1 MNQRPS
7 SSDVVVALTDNS
19 PSDPVD
25 GFERHNFFMLALHQ
39 SVLRVGWIF
48 KTESVIVPAVLD
60 AITSSGLVRG
70 FLPILNR
77 FGQSVPP
84 LFYAQPLSAMRRKKW
99 SLVSTTG
106 LMGAPLIV
114 LGFMLLTGVGLGSNW
129 MPWLFLALYTFF
141 CCLVGLNTLAFGTL
155 QAKLIRPVRWG
166 RLLSVSSFLGA
177 VGAVGFSLWL
187 MWPWMSQADGGFGEC
202 FIFGGASFLV
212 AAACAALVR
221 EQASSPRPAAADGQ
235 PSRRGGAIEL
245 IRRDANF
252 RRLALV
258 SMLFATS
265 FMLFP
270 HYQALARERLDLTG
284 VQLMLWVV
292 VQNTAI
298 GLVSLLIGP
307 LADRRGSRAALGVA
321 LLFTAVTP
329 ALAVLLTHVG
339 LETGR
344 DWFWT
349 VFIPLAFTP
358 VSLKTLQNYTLEIA
372 PDDEH
377 ARYLAAMNLSLAIPF
392 LLSPLL
398 GWLIEAVDF
407 DLVFYGCAAALLCG
421 AALTRRLV
429 EPRRHV
435 ASEPV
440 VVPLEE

>member
-1 MNQRPS
+1 
-7 SSDVVVALTDNS
+7 
-19 PSDPVD
+19 
-25 GFERHNFFMLALHQ
+25 MLALHQ
-39 SVLRVGWIF
+39 SVLRIGWIF

-84 LFYAQPLSAMRRKKW
+84 LFYARPLSAMRRKKW
-99 SLVSTTG
+99 SLVSTTA
-106 LMGAPLIV
+106 LMGAPLII
-114 LGFMLLTGVGLGSNW
+114 LGGMLLAGVGLGTDW

-141 CCLVGLNTLAFGTL
+141 CCLVGLNTLAYGML
-155 QAKLIRPVRWG
+155 QAKLIQPIRWG

-177 VGAVGFSLWL
+177 VGAVGFALWL
-187 MWPWMSQADGGFGEC
+187 MWPWMAQADGGFGEC

-221 EQASSPRPAAADGQ
+221 EQASAPPASLADGGDA
-235 PSRRGGAIEL
+235 RRGGAIDL
-245 IRRDANF
+245 FRRDRNF

-258 SMLFATS
+258 SMLFSTS

-270 HYQALARERLDLTG
+270 HYQALARERLDLSG

-321 LLFTAVTP
+321 LLFTAATP

-339 LETGR
+339 FAAGR
-344 DWFWT
+344 DWFWV
-349 VFIPLAFTP
+349 VFVPLAFTP

-372 PDDEH
+372 PPDQH
-377 ARYLAAMNLSLAIPF
+377 ARYLAAMNLSLAVPF
-392 LLSPLL
+392 FLSPVL
-398 GWLIEAVDF
+398 GWLIEAIGF
-407 DLVFYGCAAALLCG
+407 DAVFFGCAAALLAG
-421 AALTRRLV
+421 AVLTRGLV
-429 EPRRHV
+429 EPRQHIP
-435 ASEPV
+435 SEPV